1 MITKKQEETKEAKSV
16 NGILS
21 FIVYVF
27 RFRMKELLAITVL
40 ILIAYMLSSNLK
52 IENGKVQWVPSVKI
66 NVEVKK

>member
-1 MITKKQEETKEAKSV
+1 MNKKSEETKEAKSV

-21 FIVYVF
+21 FIIYVF